1 MDPLSPKHRTKHQ
14 QEGTMLRFHKLII
27 PTLLF
32 MLLLASPVLSAT
44 TILDDINIR
53 AERQTPTEES
63 LTIREVMESPARDLG
78 EALESVPGLNSVNKG
93 AIANDIV
100 LRGLQGDDINV
111 FLDGVRLYGGCPS
124 RMDPPSFHFDFAEVE
139 QIKVIKGPYD
149 LENPGS
155 MGGMVNAISKQP
167 PQGPAADVSLTVGS
181 FSLIDSSAT
190 ASMGSETGDLLGGYA
205 YKSSH
210 SPNTGDGSRQI
221 EVYPTT
227 NSHSYTIDLDSN
239 AYEIHTAW
247 IKGGYN
253 IQNNVRSELGYSYQN
268 AENVLYPYLFMDAEY
283 DRTHRLNWTLKA
295 DKLDAVVDAV
305 DLQLY
310 RNNVEHLMHDK
321 FRKSSTPSMMVTR
334 DYMMQTDSST
344 EVYGAKAKSD
354 WLLGSGKLTTGVD
367 YYYRNWDAINESA
380 MFDVSSMMNNTP
392 YQAQDMLPDVDVNNV
407 GAFAEYTQKLT
418 DSIQITGG
426 ARLDHMT
433 TEANALDQTR
443 LNTLYLPYNSATT
456 LENKNDFTNASGNIQ
471 VNLQVNPNIE
481 LFSAVGLGSRS
492 PDPQELYIGLQ
503 RKIIAMNPAFV
514 PVNWVGNPDL
524 NSTINKQIDLGA
536 KITGDSFFL
545 NASVF
550 YSALSDFITLT
561 SIDAADS
568 GALNVN
574 GKTYQNV
581 DATLWGGEL
590 NSQLALPMDLYLR
603 GSLAYVR
610 GENVDKNQ
618 PLSEIAPLNGSVS
631 ARWDNDSYF
640 AEITER
646 FAAGQNRVDPDLSE
660 LTTPGWAV
668 TDIKAGANWDQ
679 WSLAAGVNNL
689 FDIYYVTH
697 LSYQRDPFASGV
709 KVPEVGAFVYT
720 TLSYNF

>member
-1 MDPLSPKHRTKHQ
+1 
-14 QEGTMLRFHKLII
+14 MLRLHKQII
-27 PTLLF
+27 LPLL
-32 MLLLASPVLSAT
+32 LVILLASPGLSAT

-63 LTIREVMESPARDLG
+63 LTIHEVMESPARDLG
-78 EALESVPGLNSVNKG
+78 EALESLPGLNSVNKG

-155 MGGMVNAISKQP
+155 LGGMVNAISKQP
-167 PQGPAADVSLTVGS
+167 PQRPAVNVSLTAGS
-181 FSLIDSSAT
+181 FSLIDTSAT
-190 ASMGSETGDLLGGYA
+190 ASMGSETGDILGGYA

-221 EVYPTT
+221 EVYPAT
-227 NSHSYTIDLDSN
+227 SPRSYVIDLDSN

-253 IQNNVRSELGYSYQN
+253 LQNNVRSELGYSYQN

-283 DRTHRLNWTLKA
+283 DRTHRVNWTLKA
-295 DKLDAVVDAV
+295 DKLDAAVDAV

-310 RNNVEHLMHDK
+310 WNSVDHLMHDE
-321 FRKSSTPSMMVTR
+321 FRRSSLNPMVAMNGKTYSMQTGSSTS
-334 DYMMQTDSST
+334 
-344 EVYGAKAKSD
+344 VYGAKAKGD

-367 YYYRNWDAINESA
+367 YYYRNWDAVNEA
-380 MFDVSSMMNNTP
+380 MFMTYMP
-392 YQAQDMLPDVDVNNV
+392 QPMLPNIDVNNI
-407 GAFAEYTQKLT
+407 GAFAKYSQSLAHSFEIK
-418 DSIQITGG
+418 GG
-426 ARLDHMT
+426 ARIDHTT
-433 TEANALDQTR
+433 TEANALTQAR
-443 LNTLYLPYNSATT
+443 LDSLYVTNISGTNLD
-456 LENKNDFTNASGNIQ
+456 NKNDFTGASGNVQLAWQ
-471 VNLQVNPNIE
+471 VTPELQ
-481 LFSAVGLGSRS
+481 LFSGIGLGTRT
-492 PDPQELYIGLQ
+492 PDPQELYIGLD
-503 RKIIAMNPAFV
+503 RAAMAPS
-514 PVNWVGNPDL
+514 WLGNPNLDSTL
-524 NSTINKQIDLGA
+524 NRQIDFGA
-536 KITGDSFFL
+536 KVTGDNFFL

-550 YSALSDFITLT
+550 YSSLKDFITLT
-561 SIDAADS
+561 QDIVVSTGNSA
-568 GALNVN
+568 
-574 GKTYQNV
+574 KTYQNV

-590 NSQLALPMDLYLR
+590 NSQFAFPMDLYLR

-610 GENVDKNQ
+610 GENEDKHQ

-646 FAAGQNRVDPDLSE
+646 FAAGQDRVDPDLSE

-679 WSLAAGVNNL
+679 WSLAAGINNL

>member
-1 MDPLSPKHRTKHQ
+1 
-14 QEGTMLRFHKLII
+14 MLRYHKQIILPLLLII
-27 PTLLF
+27 C
-32 MLLLASPVLSAT
+32 LASPGITAT
-44 TILDDINIR
+44 TILDDINVR
-53 AERQTPTEES
+53 AERQTPIEES

-78 EALESVPGLNSVNKG
+78 EALESVPGLTSVNKG

-155 MGGMVNAISKQP
+155 LGGMVNAISKQP
-167 PQGPAADVSLTVGS
+167 PQGPAVNVSFTAGS
-181 FSLIDSSAT
+181 FSLVDTSAT
-190 ASMGSETGDLLGGYA
+190 ASMGSETGDILGGYA
-205 YKSSH
+205 FKSSH

-221 EVYPTT
+221 EVYPAT
-227 NSHSYTIDLDSN
+227 SPRSYIIDLDSN

-253 IQNNVRSELGYSYQN
+253 LQNNVRSELGYSYQN

-283 DRTHRLNWTLKA
+283 DRTHRVNWTLKA
-295 DKLDAVVDAV
+295 DKLDAAVDAV
-305 DLQLY
+305 DFQLY
-310 RNNVEHLMHDK
+310 WNSVEHLMHDE
-321 FRKSSTPSMMVTR
+321 FRLSSLDPMVAMNGKT
-334 DYMMQTDSST
+334 YSMQTDSST
-344 EVYGAKAKSD
+344 SVYGAKVKGD

-367 YYYRNWDAINESA
+367 YYYRNWDAVNTA
-380 MFDVSSMMNNTP
+380 MFMTYMP
-392 YQAQDMLPDVDVNNV
+392 QPMLPDIDINNI
-407 GAFAEYTQKLT
+407 GAFAEYSQPLAHSFEIK
-418 DSIQITGG
+418 GG
-426 ARLDHMT
+426 ARIDHTT
-433 TEANALDQTR
+433 TEANALTQTR
-443 LNTLYLPYNSATT
+443 LDSLYVTNISGTN
-456 LENKNDFTNASGNIQ
+456 LENKNDFTGASGNVQ
-471 VNLQVNPNIE
+471 LAWQMTPELQF
-481 LFSAVGLGSRS
+481 FSGLGLGTRT
-492 PDPQELYIGLQ
+492 PDPQELYIGLD
-503 RKIIAMNPAFV
+503 RAAVAPS
-514 PVNWVGNPDL
+514 WLGNPNLDSTL
-524 NSTINKQIDLGA
+524 NRQIDFGT
-536 KITGDSFFL
+536 KITGDNFFL

-550 YSALSDFITLT
+550 YSALKDFITLT
-561 SIDAADS
+561 QDIVVATGNSA
-568 GALNVN
+568 
-574 GKTYQNV
+574 KTYQNV

-610 GENVDKNQ
+610 GENEDKNQ

-631 ARWDNDSYF
+631 VRWDNDSYF
-640 AEITER
+640 AELTER
-646 FAAGQNRVDPDLSE
+646 FAAGQDRVDPDLGE

-679 WSLAAGVNNL
+679 WSLATGVNNL